1 MRRANVVGALLISS
15 QIKSQLFAMNKGGQ
29 WGNHPPPQGP
39 DGQRSELPLTPP
51 ALALSDRGCACSG
64 RDRPPSVILI
74 CSLHAERVITW
85 SQTTCGIRAFIFRCF
100 TQDCEHHTGHTLKQH
115 STVIYRSSLAFNEE
129 CNLWGTKQEE
139 WKRLDVVRPDWFD
152 CNYDKQPNT
161 SSALSYLIW
170 LIWSLFQHRAPGN
183 CNSQTCKWGACVAP
197 TYSILD
203 LLLRISSVNS
213 AWSILHWNDSLDDD
227 LFCSM
232 TVPAQSGP
240 ALTTQNLLIC
250 SSGDIPII
258 SLHKC
263 EEGGL

>member
-29 WGNHPPPQGP
+29 WGNQPPPQGP

-74 CSLHAERVITW
+74 CSLHAERVISW

-100 TQDCEHHTGHTLKQH
+100 TQDCEHHTGHALKQH
-115 STVIYRSSLAFNEE
+115 STVIYRSSLVFNEE
-129 CNLWGTKQEE
+129 CNLWGMKQEE

-161 SSALSYLIW
+161 SSAPSYLIW
-170 LIWSLFQHRAPGN
+170 LILTAE
-183 CNSQTCKWGACVAP
+183 ACFNTEPQATATVKH
-197 TYSILD
+197 
-203 LLLRISSVNS
+203 VNE
-213 AWSILHWNDSLDDD
+213 
-227 LFCSM
+227 
-232 TVPAQSGP
+232 GP
-240 ALTTQNLLIC
+240 AWLPHTVYLTSCWECHLLTVHEAFWIEM
-250 SSGDIPII
+250 I
-258 SLHKC
+258 L
-263 EEGGL
+263 